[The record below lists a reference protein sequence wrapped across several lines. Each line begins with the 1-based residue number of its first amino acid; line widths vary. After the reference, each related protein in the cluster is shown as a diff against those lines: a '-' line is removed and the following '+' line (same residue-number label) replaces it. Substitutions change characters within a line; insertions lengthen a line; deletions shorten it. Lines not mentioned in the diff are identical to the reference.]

1 MPSQLTTAIHSVH
14 NTGLLIKHVLYRDIT
29 LLSMK
34 SFYMI
39 RLTLYDLTRVRT
51 H

>member
-14 NTGLLIKHVLYRDIT
+14 NTGLLIKHIRDIT
-29 LLSMK
+29 LHSLK

-51 H
+51 HG